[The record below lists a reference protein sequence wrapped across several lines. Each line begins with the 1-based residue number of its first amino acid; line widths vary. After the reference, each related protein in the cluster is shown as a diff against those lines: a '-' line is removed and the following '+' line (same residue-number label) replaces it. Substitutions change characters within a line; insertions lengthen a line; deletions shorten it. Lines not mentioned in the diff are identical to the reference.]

1 MICRS
6 CSTAE
11 LINERGIAHM
21 GKGEVRAAETAFAQ
35 SEFMHEECL
44 GKCACGHQTGGVK

>member
-6 CSTAE
+6 CSTAN
-11 LINERGIAHM
+11 LINERGLAHIS
-21 GKGEVRAAETAFAQ
+21 KGEQRAAETAFAQ

-44 GKCACGHQTGGVK
+44 GKCACGHETGGVQ